1 MSRLIAATLACASVT
16 ISMAITVTGAPGG
29 EITIT
34 PLTFPSEGAAVE
46 AILYQPRETPGKLPA
61 VVLSPGRLRG
71 TKALDWL
78 SQPLAQQS
86 YVVLIQGYRDGDV
99 RFQLRDVEDVRNAIS
114 YLEGLPYVD
123 PRRIGIIGHSR
134 GGSASLKAAAQDPR
148 VRSTVALS
156 PPTDI
161 ARLLRGLAEYAPS
174 RYATLLKGYGGV
186 TPEQD
191 PQFYRAIS
199 AVNYAGQIKTPV
211 LLIHGTDD
219 LFAPPE
225 HSQWMYDALVKAGN
239 PRVKIELLPGLGHSY
254 EQGFL
259 GYRFEKVVE
268 LVSQWFAETLK

>member
-1 MSRLIAATLACASVT
+1 MSRLIAATLAFTAVTVSVAM
-16 ISMAITVTGAPGG
+16 IATGAPDRA
-29 EITIT
+29 ITLT
-34 PLTFPSEGAAVE
+34 PLTFPSEGVAVP
-46 AILYQPRETPGKLPA
+46 AIQYQPKESPGRLPA

-71 TKALDWL
+71 NKALEWL
-78 SQPLAQQS
+78 SQPLAQGG
-86 YVVLIQGYRDGDV
+86 YVVLAQAYRDGDV
-99 RFQLRDVEDVRNAIS
+99 RFQLRDVEDIRNAIS

-123 PRRIGIIGHSR
+123 PRRISIVGYSR

-161 ARLLRGLAEYAPS
+161 VRLLRGLAEYAPS

-211 LLIHGTDD
+211 LLIHGTED

-225 HSQWMYDALVKAGN
+225 HSRWMYDALVKAEN
-239 PRVKIELLPGLGHSY
+239 PRVKLELLPGLGHAY

-259 GYRFEKVVE
+259 GYRFDKVVE
-268 LVSQWFAETLK
+268 LVSSWFAETLK